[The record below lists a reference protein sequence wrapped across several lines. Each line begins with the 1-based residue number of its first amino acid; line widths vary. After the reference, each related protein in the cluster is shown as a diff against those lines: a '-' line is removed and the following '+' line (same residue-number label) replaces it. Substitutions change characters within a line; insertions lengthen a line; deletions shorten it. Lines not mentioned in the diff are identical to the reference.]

1 MSLTIQ
7 PSELEQGK
15 IYFISFG
22 SQTQLVVR
30 FKELETTQLIFFDS
44 LHYWNSFENF
54 YSRSDRNYCILSG
67 IEELREATLPEKH
80 ALLKFELEN
89 NCI

>member
-1 MSLTIQ
+1 MDDKI
-7 PSELEQGK
+7 LEIGK

-30 FKELETTQLIFFDS
+30 YKGSDACNHLFFDH
-44 LHYWNSFENF
+44 LHYWNSYETFHK
-54 YSRSDRNYCILSG
+54 RDQQNYCVKNG
-67 IEELREATLPEKH
+67 IEEIREATLPEKH
-80 ALLKFELEN
+80 TLLKFELEN

>member
-1 MSLTIQ
+1 MEKIKM
-7 PSELEQGK
+7 EQGK

-30 FKELETTQLIFFDS
+30 FKEDDGIRYLFYDHI
-44 LHYWNSFENF
+44 HYWNSFETFHKRENLNF
-54 YSRSDRNYCILSG
+54 CVLHG
-67 IEELREATLPEKH
+67 IEELRPATLPEKH
-80 ALLKFELEN
+80 ALIKFEIEH

>member
-1 MSLTIQ
+1 MSDKITLGV
-7 PSELEQGK
+7 GK

-22 SQTQLVVR
+22 TQTQLVAR
-30 FKELETTQLIFFDS
+30 YKSDDACNYFFFDH
-44 LHYWNSFENF
+44 LHYWNSYETF
-54 YSRSDRNYCILSG
+54 YHGNQKNYCVKSG
-67 IEELREATLPEKH
+67 IEEMREATLPEKH

>member
-1 MSLTIQ
+1 MK
-7 PSELEQGK
+7 PEELIQGK

-22 SQTQLVVR
+22 PQTQLVVR
-30 FKELETTQLIFFDS
+30 FKEVKTTQIIYFTG
-44 LHYWNSFENF
+44 LHYWNSFEKYYRLNHTA
-54 YSRSDRNYCILSG
+54 NYCVKSG